1 MINDLP
7 TSVFFDLDDTL
18 YEYLPCH
25 NAGLESAFSLMVRK
39 LNISKKEAEEI
50 YEKGRNLVK
59 ARLGQTASSHSRLL
73 YFREGLISTGLGKES
88 TLCLDFESKYW
99 THFLLEMKIKIGVRS
114 LIGSLKFAKIPMF
127 LVTDLTDQ
135 IQLRKVLKLNLE
147 DTFDEIISSELAGGD
162 KVTNKPFEILFTS
175 LNLDILSRTVFIG
188 DSIQD
193 FPNLNILINSGK
205 PSNPKHFCFN
215 SIRNSGKDIEKVKSF
230 DEIESKIFKIL

>member
-1 MINDLP
+1 MINELP

-25 NAGLESAFSLMVRK
+25 KAGLESALSLMVRN
-39 LNISKKEAEEI
+39 LNISKTEAEVI
-50 YEKGRNLVK
+50 YEKGRKLVK

-99 THFLLEMKIKIGVRS
+99 SHFLLEMKIKTGVRN
-114 LIGSLKFAKIPMF
+114 LIGTLKFAKIPMF

-135 IQLRKVLKLNLE
+135 IQLRKILKLNLE
-147 DTFDEIISSELAGGD
+147 GTFDEIISSELAGGD
-162 KVTNKPFEILFTS
+162 KVTNKPFEILFAS
-175 LNLDILSRTVFIG
+175 VNPEILSRTVFIG

-193 FPNLNILINSGK
+193 FPNLDILINSGK
-205 PSNPKHFCFN
+205 PSATKHFCFK
-215 SIRNSGKDIEKVKSF
+215 SMRNMGTDIEKVKSF
-230 DEIESKIFKIL
+230 EEIESKIFKTL